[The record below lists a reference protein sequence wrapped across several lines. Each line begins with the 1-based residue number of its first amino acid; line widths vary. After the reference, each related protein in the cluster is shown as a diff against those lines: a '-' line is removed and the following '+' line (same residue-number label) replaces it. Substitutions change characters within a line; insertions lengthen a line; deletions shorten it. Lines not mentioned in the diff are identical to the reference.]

1 MQKRAEKT
9 RLDILEAAE
18 LEFAEKGYY
27 GARMDVIAK
36 TSGANKSLIYRYFG
50 DKDALYKVVF
60 YSVYDRFSRIERM
73 VFEQQGLDWREK
85 LRKFIKLDFEF
96 LAQNPTYVR
105 LLMWENLNH
114 AKCYKER
121 KLKNPKGPIIQ
132 ALEVIIKEAASE
144 CKLHETVNSHSLLQT
159 IYACGFNYFTN
170 MDTMSDVLSLD
181 LRDPEVMA
189 ARIRSVSDMIIA
201 YLGG

>member
-9 RLDILEAAE
+9 RADILMASEV
-18 LEFAEKGYY
+18 EFAEKGYY
-27 GARMDVIAK
+27 GARMDVIAR

-60 YSVYDRFSRIERM
+60 YSVYDRFSNLELK
-73 VFEQQGLDWREK
+73 VVEQQGLNWREK
-85 LRKFIKLDFEF
+85 LRRFIRLDFEF

-121 KLKNPKGPIIQ
+121 GLKNPKGQIIME
-132 ALEVIIKEAASE
+132 LEKIIGEACQE
-144 CKLHETVNSHSLLQT
+144 CKAHETVNAHNLLQT

-170 MDTMSDVLSLD
+170 MDTMSDVLSTD
-181 LRDPEVMA
+181 LRDPEVMSK
-189 ARIRSVSDMIIA
+189 RIDSVTDMVIA